1 MDPEEALRA
10 EALAETARG
19 WVARLA
25 SGEMDGEELGRF
37 KQWRADHP
45 ENNRA
50 FEHQR
55 ALWRALGRANAPART
70 GPPRPRRLPWSR
82 REQARV
88 PGRAWPKIA
97 VAGAAALA
105 AVLTMP
111 ELTLSLQADHRS
123 GIAVKSVTLPDGSA
137 AVLDA
142 DSAISV
148 HFSNNERRISVL
160 KGDVWFDVRHG
171 DRRPFR
177 VEALGGV
184 TQDVGTAFEVR
195 RESASVL
202 VGVTQGQVAVRSGE
216 PAASL
221 SLRAAQRARYER
233 GGPVMRLGDAA
244 PGDIAVW
251 RNGELLLDKVTV
263 ADAIAAVG
271 RYRRG
276 PVLIMGSTARTARIN
291 AALLTDKPEE
301 AIDAIARMA
310 GFNVYRMAGIA
321 VLRPAR

>member
-1 MDPEEALRA
+1 MDPEEALKA
-10 EALAETARG
+10 QALAEAARG

-25 SGEMDGEELGRF
+25 SGEMDGEELDRF
-37 KQWRADHP
+37 KHWRAAHP
-45 ENNRA
+45 DNNRA
-50 FEHQR
+50 FEQQR
-55 ALWRALGRANAPART
+55 ALWRALGRASAPASA
-70 GPPRPRRLPWSR
+70 GPQRPRRLQWSR
-82 REQARV
+82 RKQSRV
-88 PGRAWPKIA
+88 PSRTWPRIA
-97 VAGAAALA
+97 VAGVVALA
-105 AVLTMP
+105 AVLAVP

-123 GIAVKSVTLPDGSA
+123 GIAVESLTLPDGST

-142 DSAISV
+142 DSAIAL
-148 HFSNNERRISVL
+148 HFSDNERRISVL
-160 KGDVWFDVRHG
+160 KGDVWFNVRHG

-177 VEALGGV
+177 VEALGGI

-202 VGVTQGQVAVRSGE
+202 VGVTQGEVAVRTGA

-221 SLRAAQRARYER
+221 SLRASQRARYQR
-233 GGPVMRLGDAA
+233 GGAAMRLGDAA

-251 RNGELLLDKVTV
+251 RNGELLLDKVTL
-263 ADAIAAVG
+263 ADAITAVG

-276 PVLIMGSTARTARIN
+276 PVLVMGNRAGIARIS
-291 AALLTDKPEE
+291 AAFRTDKPDE
-301 AIDAIARMA
+301 AIDAIAQMA